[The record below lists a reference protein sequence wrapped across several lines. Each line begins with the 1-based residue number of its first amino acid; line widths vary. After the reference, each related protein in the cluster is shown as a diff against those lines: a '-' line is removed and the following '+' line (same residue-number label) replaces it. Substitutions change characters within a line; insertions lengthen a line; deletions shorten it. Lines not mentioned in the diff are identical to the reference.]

1 MLASRAPCLGKK
13 EPEHRRGG
21 ESLQNPE
28 GLGSMA
34 ECPRYTFAEPANE
47 ISPMRAPLR
56 CIVLG
61 FTLACYAKP
70 PHVGSSPSE
79 EGPRAAW
86 LAPLSLGTDVR
97 HWHVTIRG
105 VRDRAERP
113 LSEKTVS
120 QSSIAAPAS
129 DILIASAWPPPLT
142 SVDSL
147 VIAKQALRPVR
158 EVLAYN
164 GFTRRY
170 QYAGAHVWGTVQH
183 ADSAPRNFD
192 RVFPERLFAFAEVDL
207 LVRAVP
213 FQSGWTTI
221 VPLFSEADEDVEHDT
236 ITVVGTT
243 RVRLDERDEAAWIVR
258 FADPAI
264 ISTYTVLA
272 GSRAILS
279 IDTEQR
285 RSHAVIRYRDAS
297 QDWSSHSSRRAL

>member
-1 MLASRAPCLGKK
+1 
-13 EPEHRRGG
+13 
-21 ESLQNPE
+21 
-28 GLGSMA
+28 
-34 ECPRYTFAEPANE
+34 
-47 ISPMRAPLR
+47 MRLLLR

-61 FTLACYAKP
+61 FTVACSARP
-70 PHVGSSPSE
+70 PRVGSSPSE
-79 EGPRAAW
+79 QGPHAAW
-86 LAPLSLGTDVR
+86 LQPLSLGTDVR

-105 VRDRAERP
+105 VRDTADRP
-113 LSEKTVS
+113 LSEKTES
-120 QSSIAAPAS
+120 QSVIAGHAS
-129 DILIASAWPPPLT
+129 DILTASTWPPPLT

-147 VIAKQALRPVR
+147 VIAKEALQPVR
-158 EVLAYN
+158 EVLAYK

-213 FQSGWTTI
+213 FQTGWMTV
-221 VPLFSEADEDVEHDT
+221 VPLFSESDEDVERDT

-243 RVRLDERDEAAWIVR
+243 RVRRDERDEAAWIVR
-258 FADPAI
+258 FSDPAI

-272 GSRAILS
+272 GSRAILA

-285 RSHAVIRYRDAS
+285 RSHAVIRYRDVS
-297 QDWSSHSSRRAL
+297 G

>member
-1 MLASRAPCLGKK
+1 MV
-13 EPEHRRGG
+13 
-21 ESLQNPE
+21 
-28 GLGSMA
+28 
-34 ECPRYTFAEPANE
+34 ECPRHTFAEPANE
-47 ISPMRAPLR
+47 ISPMRPPQI

-61 FTLACYAKP
+61 FTLACYARP
-70 PHVGSSPSE
+70 SRVESSPSE
-79 EGPRAAW
+79 EGPRATW
-86 LAPLSLGTDVR
+86 LAPLSLGTDVQ
-97 HWHVTIRG
+97 HWRVTIRG
-105 VRDRAERP
+105 VRDTAERP
-113 LSEKTVS
+113 FSEKTES
-120 QSSIAAPAS
+120 QSAIAAQAS
-129 DILIASAWPPPLT
+129 DILIISAWPPPLT

-147 VIAKQALRPVR
+147 VIAKQALLPVR
-158 EVLAYN
+158 EVLAYK

-213 FQSGWTTI
+213 FQSGWTTV

-236 ITVVGTT
+236 ITVVGTKQ
-243 RVRLDERDEAAWIVR
+243 VRRDQRDEAAWIVR

-272 GSRAILS
+272 ASRAILS

-297 QDWSSHSSRRAL
+297 E